1 MEYLQWNIKTDT
13 DVRDLLATGTAA
25 TALPSDA
32 ATADATNRVDA
43 NRTTGVINS
52 ILICNNRTAT
62 STVNLYTERYDGSS
76 AGTPMYILNSV
87 ANQRRLNDN
96 PVSPAYY
103 DYAVPFSQAL
113 QWFHDYVRDHFKT
126 EFKKTLIP
134 TNTWGNTYA
143 NYESS
148 LNRLQID
155 PVDLKHSPDYVIIYG
170 IDISDEN
177 CELVIEYDNN
187 RRKNRTKHI
196 PLKNN
201 KFVIFPSTQRYYITQ
216 NKEKKLNGILTTVYE
231 YI

>member
-1 MEYLQWNIKTDT
+1 MDQIILSHIDITFGFVKGINID
-13 DVRDLLATGTAA
+13 R
-25 TALPSDA
+25 
-32 ATADATNRVDA
+32 N
-43 NRTTGVINS
+43 
-52 ILICNNRTAT
+52 LIKK
-62 STVNLYTERYDGSS
+62 D
-76 AGTPMYILNSV
+76 ILNSV

-134 TNTWGNTYA
+134 TITWGNTYA

-216 NKEKKLNGILTTVYE
+216 NKEKKLNVILTTVYE